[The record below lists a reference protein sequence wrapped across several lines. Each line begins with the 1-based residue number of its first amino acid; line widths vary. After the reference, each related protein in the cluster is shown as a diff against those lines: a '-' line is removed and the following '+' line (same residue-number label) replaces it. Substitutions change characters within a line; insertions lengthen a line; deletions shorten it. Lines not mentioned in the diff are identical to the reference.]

1 MDSEQQVFF
10 RECQKFSR
18 WVMLPILL
26 SPAIVATILISGIR
40 DNASVQDTAVGL
52 VIALAVT
59 SVVAILFMF
68 LKLVTEVRN
77 DGVYIRFYPI
87 HLRFKRFAFDE
98 IRVYYA
104 RRYKPLLEY
113 GGWGIRSGKD
123 RKAGKAYNVRGDMG
137 LQLEMTDNKK
147 ILIGSQ
153 KAEQLAAA
161 ISKAIQ

>member
-1 MDSEQQVFF
+1 MDSEKQVFF

-26 SPAIVATILISGIR
+26 SPAIVATILVSRVREDGFEG
-40 DNASVQDTAVGL
+40 DTTGGL
-52 VIALAVT
+52 AAALAVT
-59 SVVAILFMF
+59 SAVALLFMF
-68 LKLVTEVRN
+68 LKLVTEVRS

-104 RRYKPLLEY
+104 RRCKPLQEY
-113 GGWGIRSGKD
+113 GGWGIRNG
-123 RKAGKAYNVRGDMG
+123 KAGKAYNVRGDMG
-137 LQLEMTDNKK
+137 LQLEMNDNKK

>member
-26 SPAIVATILISGIR
+26 SPAIVATILISGIW
-40 DNASVQDTAVGL
+40 DFASVQDTAVGL

-59 SVVAILFMF
+59 SAVAVLFMF
-68 LKLVTEVRN
+68 LKLVTEIRS

-104 RRYKPLLEY
+104 RRCKPLQEY
-113 GGWGIRSGKD
+113 GGWGIRSG
-123 RKAGKAYNVRGDMG
+123 KAGKAYNVRGDMG

>member
-1 MDSEQQVFF
+1 MDSEAQVFF
-10 RECQKFSR
+10 KECQKFSR

-26 SPAIVATILISGIR
+26 IPAIVATILISKIR
-40 DNASVQDTAVGL
+40 EDGFGGDIIGVLTA
-52 VIALAVT
+52 AMAVT
-59 SVVAILFMF
+59 SAVAVLFMF
-68 LKLVTEVRN
+68 LKLVTEVRS

-104 RRYKPLLEY
+104 RRCKPLLEY
-113 GGWGIRSGKD
+113 GGWGIRSGKSG
-123 RKAGKAYNVRGDMG
+123 RAYNVRGDMG